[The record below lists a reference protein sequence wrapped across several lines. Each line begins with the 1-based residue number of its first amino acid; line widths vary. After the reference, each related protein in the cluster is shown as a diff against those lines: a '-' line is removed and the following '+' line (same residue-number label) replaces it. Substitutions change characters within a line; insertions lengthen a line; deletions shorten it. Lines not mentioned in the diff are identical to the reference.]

1 MLLEIL
7 RVILFIAFI
16 ASSLCLI
23 VIILL
28 QEGKGGGLAGA
39 FGGMGGEAF
48 GVGTGGINKAT
59 SILAAIFI
67 GAAVILGA
75 TQSTS
80 LAPESD
86 EPVTEVPANGDAGEP
101 DAPDRPDNPE
111 DLGEEEPGD
120 KPK

>member
-1 MLLEIL
+1 MFLDVL

-16 ASSLCLI
+16 ASSLFLI

-48 GVGTGGINKAT
+48 GVGSGGINKAT

-75 TQSTS
+75 TQETS
-80 LAPESD
+80 VAPASD
-86 EPVTEVPANGDAGEP
+86 MPVNEQPAEDPGGDTQPETVPERGT
-101 DAPDRPDNPE
+101 R
-111 DLGEEEPGD
+111 
-120 KPK
+120 

>member
-1 MLLEIL
+1 MFLEVL

-16 ASSLCLI
+16 ASSLFLI

-59 SILAAIFI
+59 SLLAAIFI
-67 GAAVILGA
+67 GTAIILGA

-86 EPVTEVPANGDAGEP
+86 QPVQEQPVDGAGETDDGDTETPADAGDEP
-101 DAPDRPDNPE
+101 
-111 DLGEEEPGD
+111 
-120 KPK
+120 K

>member
-1 MLLEIL
+1 MFLEVL
-7 RVILFIAFI
+7 RFVLFFAFI
-16 ASSLCLI
+16 AASLFLI

-48 GVGTGGINKAT
+48 GVGSGGINKAT

-75 TQSTS
+75 TQETS
-80 LAPESD
+80 VAPESD
-86 EPVTEVPANGDAGEP
+86 QPVNEQPAEP
-101 DAPDRPDNPE
+101 DGGGQPETAPE
-111 DLGEEEPGD
+111 TGTG
-120 KPK
+120 K

>member
-1 MLLEIL
+1 MLLEVL
-7 RVILFIAFI
+7 RVILFVAFI
-16 ASSLCLI
+16 ASSLFLI

-67 GAAVILGA
+67 GTAIILGA
-75 TQSTS
+75 TQETS
-80 LAPESD
+80 VAPDSDKPVQTTPADAEDGGTPEGTGGTETPEDAGD
-86 EPVTEVPANGDAGEP
+86 EP
-101 DAPDRPDNPE
+101 
-111 DLGEEEPGD
+111 
-120 KPK
+120 K

>member
-1 MLLEIL
+1 MLEVL

-16 ASSLCLI
+16 LASLFLI
-23 VIILL
+23 IIILL

-39 FGGMGGEAF
+39 FGGVGGETF
-48 GVGTGGINKAT
+48 GVGSGGINKAT

-80 LAPESD
+80 IAPES
-86 EPVTEVPANGDAGEP
+86 EKPVNQQPADGGGTDGP
-101 DAPDRPDNPE
+101 PIDNPAT
-111 DLGEEEPGD
+111 GTGG
-120 KPK
+120 